1 MLSPLFVTDDGLDF
15 PWKQSSE
22 NHPRW
27 NKSRRCVFVKLMEIG
42 IGRTVFPT
50 PGHLRPLWHDFLAL
64 CLLFPLYLDHG
75 IVRSGTARLPLDTV
89 YKDRL
94 STRIL
99 LSVFVPLESRT
110 PISMVHSDS
119 GSNAASSLLDDDE
132 NDDGRSIA
140 DIDTTVLS
148 RHVFAYLSPVLT
160 DH

>member
-1 MLSPLFVTDDGLDF
+1 MVHSLA
-15 PWKQSSE
+15 
-22 NHPRW
+22 
-27 NKSRRCVFVKLMEIG
+27 
-42 IGRTVFPT
+42 
-50 PGHLRPLWHDFLAL
+50 LWHEILTL

-75 IVRSGTARLPLDTV
+75 IVSSGTARLPLDTA

-99 LSVFVPLESRT
+99 SSVFVPLESRT